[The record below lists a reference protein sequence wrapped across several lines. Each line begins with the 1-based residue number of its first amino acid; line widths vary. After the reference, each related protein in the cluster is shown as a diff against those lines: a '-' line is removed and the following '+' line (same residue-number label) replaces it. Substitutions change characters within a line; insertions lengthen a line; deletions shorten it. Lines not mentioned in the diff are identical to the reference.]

1 MSVTRVV
8 DLRRRSPG
16 RVDFVVLGAVAIPV
30 LASLIYRAVH
40 DDQPLVVLLALA
52 AGLAVLLRE
61 RQPLV
66 ALLVAAVVRGAL
78 PDNQALLLP
87 ALVVL
92 YTIASRR
99 SWPIPAAGALVVTL
113 ASLGAGAG
121 WGNITDHGG
130 LLGYVIGTTAS
141 CAAAVALGLY
151 VGARRRV
158 MDGLRER
165 AERLDRERE
174 LLADRAV
181 AQERV
186 RIAQEL
192 HDVVAHT
199 VSLIVVTAQGLGA
212 TTDDPRVLESTDSI
226 AELGR
231 QAMTEMGRTLRLLR
245 AGPSELAGLDPQPGL
260 ANLDRLLEQA
270 RAAGLNIELTVQ
282 GDPRPLPQS
291 EDLSAYRIVQEAV
304 TNVIKH
310 AAGAR
315 TSVTL
320 AYQAA
325 GLQLTISDSGDV
337 EREQASEPRTEGHG
351 LVGMRERAAL
361 FGGTLTARPGPE
373 RGFEVTALLPY
384 GDAAS

>member
-1 MSVTRVV
+1 M
-8 DLRRRSPG
+8 
-16 RVDFVVLGAVAIPV
+16 
-30 LASLIYRAVH
+30 
-40 DDQPLVVLLALA
+40 
-52 AGLAVLLRE
+52 
-61 RQPLV
+61 
-66 ALLVAAVVRGAL
+66 
-78 PDNQALLLP
+78 
-87 ALVVL
+87 
-92 YTIASRR
+92 ASRR
-99 SWPIPAAGALVVTL
+99 SWPIPAAGALLVTL
-113 ASLGAGAG
+113 ASLVAGAG
-121 WGNITDHGG
+121 WGNITDHAG

-158 MDGLRER
+158 IDGLHER

-192 HDVVAHT
+192 HDVIAHT

-212 TTDDPRVLESTDSI
+212 TIDDPRVVEGTDSI

-231 QAMTEMGRTLRLLR
+231 QAMTEMDRTLRLLR
-245 AGPSELAGLDPQPGL
+245 DGAGEMTGLAPQPGL
-260 ANLDRLLEQA
+260 ASLDRLLEQA

-282 GDPRPLPQS
+282 GEPRPLPQS
-291 EDLSAYRIVQEAV
+291 EDLSAFRIVQEAV

-315 TSVTL
+315 ASVTL

-325 GLQLTISDSGDV
+325 GLRLTISDSGDV
-337 EREQASEPRTEGHG
+337 EQGPAREPRTEGHG

-361 FGGTLTARPGPE
+361 FGGTLTAQPRPE
-373 RGFEVTALLPY
+373 QGFEVTALLPY
-384 GDAAS
+384 GDADS